1 MGASQKGMSP
11 LTSESAP
18 DRFRRRTRWPALVI
32 IGALAFVATVT
43 WIVVLKPEPPID
55 SSCNPP
61 GAAPVTTSRASGT
74 ADATADA
81 TASAEE
87 SAEESAPAPSAV
99 TTTLGEITDANT
111 LRDTRPADPAVIP
124 IRVVNAHS
132 TPGLARTVT
141 ESLRRAGF
149 ESIRD
154 ASDDPLYPAA
164 DLRCW
169 AEIRYGAAGSQAART
184 LLIVAPCA
192 TLVRDERF
200 DDSVELALGALYEH
214 EELTDE
220 QRAEL
225 TTIKQAATPPAV
237 LEGVTQ
243 AAPTTPPIP
252 PLPSRANCP
261 S

>member
-1 MGASQKGMSP
+1 MS
-11 LTSESAP
+11 SESAP
-18 DRFRRRTRWPALVI
+18 DRLRRRTRWPALVI

-43 WIVVLKPEPPID
+43 WVVVLQPEPPID
-55 SSCNPP
+55 TSCNPP
-61 GAAPVTTSRASGT
+61 GAAPTATRASGT
-74 ADATADA
+74 ADATADSGA
-81 TASAEE
+81 PSSET
-87 SAEESAPAPSAV
+87 PAPETPAPGSPPV
-99 TTTLGEITDANT
+99 TTTLGEPTDPNT
-111 LRDTRPADPAVIP
+111 LRDTRPADPATIQV
-124 IRVVNAHS
+124 RVVNAHT

-149 ESIRD
+149 QSIRD
-154 ASDDPLYPAA
+154 ATDDPLYPAS

-184 LLIVAPCA
+184 MLIVAPCA
-192 TLVRDERF
+192 TLIRDDRF

-214 EELTDE
+214 RELTEE
-220 QRAEL
+220 QLAEL
-225 TTIKQAATPPAV
+225 TTIAKAATPPAV

-252 PLPSRANCP
+252 ALPSRANCP